1 MRPDKYPI
9 RTESEIHP
17 RISEL
22 VAQGV
27 GLSPAAQ
34 DWLSGGHVDSEWD
47 EDIQKNLFLCMPIL
61 PLVSLQRQLDQVRTM
76 MDNVMQHAEFTGN
89 PELHT
94 EVERTWSLLQ
104 EEMDRLFRNVYIAT
118 FVEDPALYAML
129 GVEQTKSVFRKFKV
143 LFANQRTDLM
153 RMEENLVEYL
163 GKFI

>member
-1 MRPDKYPI
+1 VKPEKYAI
-9 RTESEIHP
+9 RSESHIHP
-17 RISEL
+17 RIAEL
-22 VAQGV
+22 VEQGIE
-27 GLSPAAQ
+27 LSPETQ

-47 EDIQKNLFLCMPIL
+47 EDIQKNLFTSLPIL
-61 PLVSLQRQLDQVRTM
+61 PLVSLQRQLEQVRTM

-118 FVEDPALYAML
+118 CVEDCALYAML
-129 GVEQTKSVFRKFKV
+129 AVEQTRSVFRKFKV

-153 RMEENLVEYL
+153 RMEENLVDYL